1 MAQAVITTNDIASYV
16 NSVRSATKW
25 MLSIQNPDGSI
36 NPADKGP
43 LTYYKVPRG
52 LAITGHLDE
61 ADRLLDWA
69 RREIFTSEGDFKAQ
83 RAGFHQAHYTYS
95 SCWFVWAAQT
105 IGRFDMSYP
114 GMDYLQ
120 RFRHPGTG
128 GYCSE
133 ATYGSGNNE
142 QDLLSTA
149 FTSFVG
155 LYFGRV
161 KEAKAAARWIDDLL
175 AQQPEVGKRLWLR
188 KDDGGKLLTAVPAGC
203 AEPRYYLL
211 ELPAPQQYYYY
222 LGAGIVFL
230 AKLYTITGQK
240 RHLRTAHKIFKIA
253 SGCHPDVFLTD
264 GTGKVGLG
272 SSYLYQIT
280 GKREYAEAARKSCEF
295 LVRDQQPDGYWERGG
310 KPTASS
316 TAEFVVWLK
325 EILAVFHGQDA

>member
-120 RFRHPGTG
+120 RFRHP
-128 GYCSE
+128 
-133 ATYGSGNNE
+133 
-142 QDLLSTA
+142 
-149 FTSFVG
+149 
-155 LYFGRV
+155 
-161 KEAKAAARWIDDLL
+161 
-175 AQQPEVGKRLWLR
+175 
-188 KDDGGKLLTAVPAGC
+188 
-203 AEPRYYLL
+203 
-211 ELPAPQQYYYY
+211 
-222 LGAGIVFL
+222 
-230 AKLYTITGQK
+230 
-240 RHLRTAHKIFKIA
+240 
-253 SGCHPDVFLTD
+253 
-264 GTGKVGLG
+264 
-272 SSYLYQIT
+272 
-280 GKREYAEAARKSCEF
+280 
-295 LVRDQQPDGYWERGG
+295 
-310 KPTASS
+310 
-316 TAEFVVWLK
+316 
-325 EILAVFHGQDA
+325 